1 MPPEPYSRDI
11 PRVAVYARDMVACS
25 ADAQLHDLQLLAR
38 SAGWPCAGQW
48 MDHGSAGARA
58 GTHQPQ
64 LDALLQ
70 AAAQRRFEL
79 VAAWSLD
86 CLGGSVLG
94 VLGVLQK
101 LREMRV
107 DLYLHQ
113 QGLHTSAADGRAL
126 FEIVG
131 LLSDFE
137 QRRRSER
144 VRVGLERVDRSGHL
158 KAQPARRR
166 IDEAMEARIL
176 ELRRQGLGIL
186 SVARQAGCG
195 VSSVQRVLAARAK

>member
-1 MPPEPYSRDI
+1 MPTEPFSRDA

-25 ADAQLHDLQLLAR
+25 AELQLQLLQDLAA
-38 SAGWPCAGQW
+38 SQGWSFAGRWA
-48 MDHGSAGARA
+48 DHGTAGARA

-70 AAAQRRFEL
+70 AAAGRRFEL

-94 VLGVLQK
+94 VLGALQK
-101 LREMRV
+101 LREVRV

-113 QGLHTSAADGRAL
+113 QGLHTSAGDGRAL

-131 LLSDFE
+131 LLSEFE

-144 VRVGLERVDRSGHL
+144 VRVGLERIDRSGHV
-158 KAQPARRR
+158 KAQPPRRR

-195 VSSVQRVLAARAK
+195 VSSVQRVLAARTK